1 MLLNH
6 THAIILTS
14 SQVHLQYSQNLQA
27 DDLGL
32 MAATFQR
39 LEEESLTVKFVIFQ
53 ILLRWEEDGNSG
65 ATYPI

>member
-6 THAIILTS
+6 THAVILTS

-32 MAATFQR
+32 MAATFQQP
-39 LEEESLTVKFVIFQ
+39 EEESLTVKFAYF
-53 ILLRWEEDGNSG
+53 RSS
-65 ATYPI
+65 